1 MSTAHQ
7 AARAGTRGRVRR
19 VPLRRLAA
27 VAGVRVALT
36 GGAVL
41 LANAMDQP
49 VGAGERD
56 RAQPAA
62 VAASEAPATGV
73 VEGPQTDGATDGGAA
88 SQGPAATPA
97 PAQANAVQLPPFA
110 MVLDHRL
117 PAGVAGLNPGGQA
130 EALRERAM
138 ATNDPVTL
146 VELGSVLQVIGD
158 AQSAGF
164 AYRSALKAE
173 PRYLPARVGL
183 ALVPAMAGPAGLD
196 DAAAALGD
204 LAAANPRSQLVSFNQ
219 GWVALYREDLA
230 AARTA
235 LERTRALDPDT
246 RLGRSA
252 GTLLTAM
259 DSVTFQRANP

>member
-1 MSTAHQ
+1 MSTAPQ

-19 VPLRRLAA
+19 VPGRRLAA
-27 VAGVRVALT
+27 LAGIWVALT

-62 VAASEAPATGV
+62 VAASDAPASRVTEGAQTDGTMGG
-73 VEGPQTDGATDGGAA
+73 EATSGPQTGG
-88 SQGPAATPA
+88 TPA
-97 PAQANAVQLPPFA
+97 RADAVQLPPFA

-117 PAGVAGLNPGGQA
+117 PAGIRGLNPAGQA
-130 EALRERAM
+130 EQLRQRAM

-146 VELGSVLQVIGD
+146 VELGSVLQVLGD
-158 AQSAGF
+158 VPSAQF
-164 AYRSALKAE
+164 AFQSALKAD
-173 PRYLPARVGL
+173 PGNLPARVGL
-183 ALVPAMAGPAGLD
+183 AVVPATGDRAALD
-196 DAAAALGD
+196 DAAAALRA
-204 LAAANPRSQLVSFNQ
+204 LAADNPKSQLVGFNQ
-219 GWVALYREDLA
+219 AWVALYAGDAA
-230 AARTA
+230 AARAA
-235 LERTRALDPDT
+235 LERTHDLGGDT

-259 DSVTFQRANP
+259 DSVTFQQPGP